1 MPIQYGGPG
10 VTPAGFSAQPYS
22 ITLQGGNAFNI
33 PSGRWLVNL
42 GALSI
47 LQEYNPITGSWSSI
61 TTGANG
67 AATLSQG
74 ATGLTGTTVFSDGF
88 NYRVLNPT
96 GLPFKATPGGTLTG
110 YTSGAPTL
118 TASAG
123 GAVLKAIVGGAVS
136 SFTVTN
142 GGTNYTYPP
151 IVLIATPPSLGI
163 QATAYSTLSSGA
175 VSSITLGATPLG
187 ATTGGGA
194 GYTVA
199 PTITLINDPR
209 EGLNG
214 VAQGSGASAVCTLGT
229 ATTLTG
235 VVIIDPG
242 SAQATAPTV
251 TVSSGSATVTLAN
264 GSTWVTASNDVITLL
279 AT

>member
-10 VTPAGFSAQPYS
+10 VTPAGFNAQPYA
-22 ITLQGGNAFNI
+22 ITLQGGAAFNI

-47 LQEYNPITGSWSSI
+47 LQEYNPILGTWNSI
-61 TTGANG
+61 VTGANG
-67 AATLSQG
+67 AATLAQG
-74 ATGLTGTTVFSDGF
+74 ATGITGTTVFSDGN
-88 NYRVLNPT
+88 NYRVFNPT
-96 GLPFKATPGGTLTG
+96 GVPWKATPGGTLTG

-123 GAVLKAIVGGAVS
+123 GAVMKAIIGGAVS
-136 SFTVTN
+136 SFTITN
-142 GGTNYTYPP
+142 GGSGYTYPP
-151 IVLIATPPSLGI
+151 LVLIATPPSLGI
-163 QATAYSTLSSGA
+163 QATAYSTLTSGA
-175 VSSITLGATPLG
+175 VSAITLGATPIG

-199 PTITLINDPR
+199 PQITIVNDPR

-214 VAQGSGASAVCTLGT
+214 VAAGSGATAVCTLGT
-229 ATTLTG
+229 STTLTG
-235 VVIIDPG
+235 VVLIDPG
-242 SAQATAPTV
+242 LFQASAPTV

-264 GSTWVTASNDVITLL
+264 GSTWLTASNDVITLL